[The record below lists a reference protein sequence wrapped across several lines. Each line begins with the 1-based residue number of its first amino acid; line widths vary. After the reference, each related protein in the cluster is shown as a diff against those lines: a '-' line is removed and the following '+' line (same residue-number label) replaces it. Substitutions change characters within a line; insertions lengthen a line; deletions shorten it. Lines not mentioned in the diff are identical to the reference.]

1 VNNAHFLTILEQ
13 ARLSYIRQLGL
24 WDGKSFLDL
33 GVIVADIHIAYTA
46 PIELED
52 EIRVAVRISHIG
64 TKSMIFENEIQD
76 MKDRSV
82 KARAEIV
89 IVAYDFRTKSTIP
102 VPEAW
107 RKKIMEFEGL

>member
-1 VNNAHFLTILEQ
+1 
-13 ARLSYIRQLGL
+13 
-24 WDGKSFLDL
+24 
-33 GVIVADIHIAYTA
+33 
-46 PIELED
+46 
-52 EIRVAVRISHIG
+52 
-64 TKSMIFENEIQD
+64 MIFENEIQD